1 MLATDGSP
9 DATAAAGWLANLPL
23 PREVTLLVISVVT
36 LPPSAIHF
44 PAIDELNA
52 SIVAE
57 ARRAAEDAQAVL
69 RTRWPAV
76 EMRVPTGDPREQIL
90 GVAAEW
96 KPDLAV
102 FGRRGLG
109 GFARAL
115 LGSVSLT
122 AARHLGGAVLVTRGT
137 PRPIR
142 RVVVGVDGSDDSLH
156 ALRLLETLPL
166 GPATEVCL
174 LAVGDT
180 IRLPRHVPAFV
191 RDSLKAA
198 TADLEAKQTA
208 DLRALLEQAVGRL
221 AREGRTELRPVL
233 GQPAEAIITAASEGK
248 GADLVVVGHRGLGP
262 VRRLLLGTVSE
273 TVLAHAPCPVLIVKR

>member
-1 MLATDGSP
+1 MLATDGSA
-9 DATAAAGWLANLPL
+9 DATAAAGWLAHFPL
-23 PREVTLLVISVVT
+23 PPEATVLVVSVAT
-36 LPPSAIHF
+36 LPRSAIRF
-44 PAIDELNA
+44 PAVDELDA
-52 SIVAE
+52 AIVAE

-69 RTRWPAV
+69 RPRWRAV
-76 EMRVPTGDPREQIL
+76 EIRVPTGDPREQIL
-90 GVAAEW
+90 SVAEAW

-115 LGSVSLT
+115 LGSVSLA
-122 AARHLGGAVLVTRGT
+122 AARHLGGAVLVARGA

-156 ALRLLETLPL
+156 ALRLLEALPL
-166 GPATEVCL
+166 DPATEVWV
-174 LAVGDT
+174 LAVGET
-180 IRLPRHVPAFV
+180 VSLPQRVPAFV

-198 TADLEAKQTA
+198 TAELEAKQTA
-208 DLRALLEQAVGRL
+208 DLRALLERAVGRL
-221 AREGRTELRPVL
+221 AREGRVELRPVL
-233 GQPAEAIITAASEGK
+233 GRPADAIIAAAGE